1 MSDEIQSPCTDLCIM
16 EDGICTGC
24 GMTNEEVTKW
34 ATMTNEDR
42 KKVIDRLEAAK
53 SAG

>member
-1 MSDEIQSPCTDLCIM
+1 MSDEVQSPCIDLCIM
-16 EDGICTGC
+16 DNGVCTGC

-34 ATMTNEDR
+34 PKMTNDDR
-42 KKVIDRLEAAK
+42 KKVLERIEQTK